1 MGTETIEE
9 APAVGDERQGEQQG
23 ERTDGRSATDGRS
36 RTDGRDGDT
45 GTLRGRG
52 IRGPVRGTAPVPLSV
67 LDLATV
73 GSGFTATD
81 ALRTSVEIARTAETR
96 GYHRMWVAEHHSM
109 PGVASSSP
117 AVILAHLAAHTRT
130 LRLGSG
136 GVMLPN
142 HAPLV
147 IAEQFGTL
155 EALAPGR
162 IDLGLGRAPGTDG
175 ATAAALRR
183 TDRLHEGADEFPQQL
198 AELTRFLDDDFPD
211 GHRYARIHAIPGPV
225 QGTAP
230 GGVQSAG
237 RPSVWLLGS
246 SGFSARLA
254 GTLGLPFSFA
264 HHFSAANTVPALAL
278 YRESFRPSEILDRP
292 YASIGVAALAADD
305 PAEARRQVLSG
316 ALSMLRLRTGRPGL
330 VPTPQEAEAYEFSPA
345 ERDFVDSW
353 LVNIIHG
360 DPDTVRTGLDQLV
373 DRTGADELVITAN
386 AHTPSVRLRS
396 YDLIADAYGFPK
408 DIATASAEAP
418 SGVSSEVAAG

>member
-1 MGTETIEE
+1 MG
-9 APAVGDERQGEQQG
+9 DG
-23 ERTDGRSATDGRS
+23 EREVADATGSGGEDIR
-36 RTDGRDGDT
+36 
-45 GTLRGRG
+45 GTG
-52 IRGPVRGTAPVPLSV
+52 IRGTVRGTAPVPLSV

-73 GSGFTATD
+73 GKGLTAGD
-81 ALRTSVEIARTAETR
+81 ALRASVEIARTAETR

-162 IDLGLGRAPGTDG
+162 VDLGLGRAPGTDG

-183 TDRLHEGADEFPQQL
+183 TDGLREGADEFPRQL

-211 GHRYARIHAIPGPV
+211 GHPYARIHAIPGPV
-225 QGTAP
+225 QGSAE

-246 SGFSARLA
+246 SGFSAQLA

-278 YRESFRPSEILDRP
+278 YRDSFRPSEVLDAP
-292 YASIGVAALAADD
+292 YASIGVSALAADD
-305 PAEARRQVLSG
+305 PAEAHRQVLSG
-316 ALSMLRLRTGRPGL
+316 ALGMLRLRTGRPGL
-330 VPTPQEAEAYEFSPA
+330 MPTPEEAEAYPFSSM
-345 ERDFVDSW
+345 EREFVDSW
-353 LVNIIHG
+353 IANIVYG
-360 DPDTVRTGLDQLV
+360 DPEQVRAGLDALV
-373 DRTGADELVITAN
+373 ERTGADELVITAN
-386 AHTPSVRLRS
+386 AHTPAARLRS
-396 YDLIADAYGFPK
+396 YELIADVYGFPK
-408 DIATASAEAP
+408 DVAE
-418 SGVSSEVAAG
+418 VKD